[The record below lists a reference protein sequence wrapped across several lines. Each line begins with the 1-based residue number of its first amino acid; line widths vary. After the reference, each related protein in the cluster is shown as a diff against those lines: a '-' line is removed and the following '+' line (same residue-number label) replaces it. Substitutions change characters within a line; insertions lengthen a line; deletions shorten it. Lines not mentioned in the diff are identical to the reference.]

1 MPNGSSEPPVVK
13 KTKRKSWIFLW
24 LLLLPAAGI
33 IGNHHA
39 LADPVSPASFQ
50 QLSPA
55 AVQTNPSETP
65 QSEPVPTGK
74 KTGKET
80 DKKRL
85 KFLLVV
91 NLIFIITA
99 FTIFL
104 IISLIRFSRFQR
116 QRLQI
121 GKKAEP
127 TEYIDAWSRYR
138 LDEKDMELE
147 TPPDNR
153 NPDDNHDG

>member
-1 MPNGSSEPPVVK
+1 MRNVRSEPSISK
-13 KTKRKSWIFLW
+13 EAIRKAWIFAG
-24 LLLLPAAGI
+24 LLLLPATGLRMI
-33 IGNHHA
+33 HPA

-55 AVQTNPSETP
+55 AVQTNPSEAP
-65 QSEPVPTGK
+65 KPEPVPTEE
-74 KTGKET
+74 KTGQET

-91 NLIFIITA
+91 NLVFIITA

-104 IISLIRFSRFQR
+104 IISVIRFSRFQR

-147 TPPDNR
+147 PPPDNR
-153 NPDDNHDG
+153 KPDANHDG

>member
-1 MPNGSSEPPVVK
+1 MK

-24 LLLLPAAGI
+24 LLLLPAAGMAGI
-33 IGNHHA
+33 HPAIA
-39 LADPVSPASFQ
+39 VDASFN
-50 QLSPA
+50 SFPDHPVV
-55 AVQTNPSETP
+55 AVQTNPSEVP
-65 QSEPVPTGK
+65 DSDQPVPAAK
-74 KTGKET
+74 KTTKEK

-91 NLIFIITA
+91 NLVFIITA

-104 IISLIRFSRFQR
+104 IISLLRYSRFQR

-127 TEYIDAWSRYR
+127 TKYIDAWSHYR
-138 LDEKDMELE
+138 LDEKDRELE
-147 TPPDNR
+147 PPKDNQE
-153 NPDDNHDG
+153 PDTNHGR